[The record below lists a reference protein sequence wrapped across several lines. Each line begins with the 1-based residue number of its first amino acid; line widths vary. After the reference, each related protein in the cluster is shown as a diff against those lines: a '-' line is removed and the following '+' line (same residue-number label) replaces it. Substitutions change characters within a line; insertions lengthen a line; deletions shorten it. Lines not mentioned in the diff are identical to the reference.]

1 MMPFSNLSQLELVL
15 SLITHFVFKAL
26 VSVLSMSFQETLPVL
41 QLVPVSKDLQLGDLF
56 YRLFNF
62 VFFPAKSSIVL
73 AYQDMIWELY
83 KLFF

>member
-1 MMPFSNLSQLELVL
+1 
-15 SLITHFVFKAL
+15 
-26 VSVLSMSFQETLPVL
+26 MSFQETLPVL

-62 VFFPAKSSIVL
+62 VFFPAKLSIVL